1 VIVDFPLQT
10 LLLRWDVR
18 FTDRAAIVPAKAYL
32 SPMNSPG
39 MSTEPSSVNP
49 ETLEST
55 KKQIRGLIQEIAQL
69 SKQTVAPDEYFREV
83 LPKVVS
89 ALAAVG
95 GAAWIYDENRR
106 PQLIYQI
113 NITRGLLDPAS
124 DDGIRHLRLIES
136 VFNGSDAQLLSPQ
149 SGGAEEG
156 SPGNPTNSLLVVAPI
171 KVEDKVEGVLEIF
184 QRPNSQP
191 ASQKGYLRF
200 LEQMCGLATEWF
212 KTRKLRDFS
221 DRQSLWSKIEQF
233 SRAVHENL
241 DLRQTAY
248 TIANEGRRL
257 IGCDRVSVVLRRGR
271 WKVES
276 VSGQDVFDA
285 RSTQV
290 TLLGKLASR
299 VIETGEPFW
308 FNGQTEDLSPQL
320 ETAVHDYVD
329 ESHTKT
335 IAVIPLRRPEHA
347 TDNVKREEGEE
358 ERKFQG
364 EILGALVVEQIEDS
378 SQQDEFAKGVELIS
392 EHSSRALANAI
403 DYNSIPLTGLW
414 RMIGRSK
421 VLVNA
426 RNLPKTVL
434 AIIGAVAVIAALFL
448 VPAPFKVSGTAK
460 LTPVVQREVFVG
472 VEGEVIQVPVDHG
485 DQVKE
490 DQLVVRL
497 RNTELEQHYKQLVG
511 DREKTLSTLQGL
523 EFRKRRSKNAMS
535 QAEQLQLDIEL
546 GQARQRYD
554 QLVEQVVLLDQKM
567 AKLDIHSPI
576 SGEVVS
582 WDVRDTLMQRPVT
595 PGQVLMTV
603 VDPTQDWILEIRMPE
618 KRIQHIQHALEHQP
632 DSEYLD
638 VTYIMAS
645 DPGRQ
650 LTGKVIQIQ
659 NLAQP
664 DDEEGQIVKM
674 KVQITKE
681 DIAHLR
687 AGATATAKVHCG
699 TAPLGYTWFH
709 ELFEFVQSRILF

>member
-1 VIVDFPLQT
+1 
-10 LLLRWDVR
+10 
-18 FTDRAAIVPAKAYL
+18 
-32 SPMNSPG
+32 MNSPG

-69 SKQTVAPDEYFREV
+69 SKRDVPPEQYFKDV

-95 GAAWIYDENRR
+95 GAAWIYDDQRR

-113 NITRGLLDPAS
+113 NLSRGLVDPN
-124 DDGIRHLRLIES
+124 GEEGVRHLRLIDSMFKGAE
-136 VFNGSDAQLLSPQ
+136 AQLLAPQ

-156 SPGNPTNSLLVVAPI
+156 SAGNPTNQLLVIAPI
-171 KVEDKVEGVLEIF
+171 QVENKVEGVIEIF
-184 QRPNSQP
+184 QRPNSAP
-191 ASQKGYLRF
+191 NSQRGYLRF
-200 LEQMCGLATEWF
+200 LEQMCGLATDWF
-212 KTRKLRDFS
+212 KTRKLADFN

-257 IGCDRVSVVLRRGR
+257 IGCDRVSVVLRRGS
-271 WKVES
+271 WKVEA

-285 RSTQV
+285 RSSQV
-290 TLLGKLASR
+290 QLLGKLASR

-320 ETAVHDYVD
+320 ETAVHNYVD

-347 TDNVKREEGEE
+347 TDNLKREDEE
-358 ERKFQG
+358 LERQFQG

-378 SQQDEFAKGVELIS
+378 SQQEEFSKGVELIS

-403 DYNSIPLTGLW
+403 DYNSIPLTPVW
-414 RMIGRSK
+414 RLLGRSK
-421 VLVNA
+421 VLVTA

-434 AIIGAVAVIAALFL
+434 VIAAIAAVIAALFL
-448 VPAPFKVSGTAK
+448 IPAPFKVSGAAT
-460 LTPVVQREVFVG
+460 LTPVVQRDVFVN
-472 VEGEVIQVPVDHG
+472 VEGEVIEVPVDHG
-485 DQVKE
+485 DHVAQG
-490 DQLVVRL
+490 QLVARL
-497 RNTELEQHYKQLVG
+497 RNTELERQYKQLIG
-511 DREKTLSTLQGL
+511 DREKTASTLQAL
-523 EFRKRRSKNAMS
+523 EFRKRRPETMRNA
-535 QAEQLQLDIEL
+535 ADATQLTIDL
-546 GQARQRYD
+546 GQARQKYD
-554 QLVEQVVLLDQKM
+554 NLNDQVLLLEEKM
-567 AKLDIHSPI
+567 KRLEVLSPI
-576 SGEVVS
+576 EGEVVT
-582 WDVRDTLMQRPVT
+582 WDVRDNLMQRPVQ
-595 PGQVLMTV
+595 PGQVMMTV
-603 VDPTQDWILEIRMPE
+603 IDPTQEWILEIRMPE
-618 KRIQHIQHALEHQP
+618 KRIQHIQYALEHQP
-632 DSEYLD
+632 DSEQLE

-650 LTGKVIQIQ
+650 LTGHVTEIQR
-659 NLAQP
+659 LAQP
-664 DDEEGQIVKM
+664 DQAEGQIVKL
-674 KVQITKE
+674 KVAIDKQ
-681 DIAHLR
+681 DIHHLR

-709 ELFEFVQSRILF
+709 ELFEFVESRVLF

>member
-1 VIVDFPLQT
+1 
-10 LLLRWDVR
+10 
-18 FTDRAAIVPAKAYL
+18 
-32 SPMNSPG
+32 MNSPG

-69 SKQTVAPDEYFREV
+69 SKRDVPPEDYFKEV

-95 GAAWIYDENRR
+95 GAAWIYDEQRR

-113 NITRGLLDPAS
+113 NLARGLVDPKS
-124 DDGIRHLRLIES
+124 DEGIRHLRLIES
-136 VFNGSDAQLLSPQ
+136 MFKGSEAQLLAPQ
-149 SGGAEEG
+149 SGGAEEN
-156 SPGNPTNSLLVVAPI
+156 SAGNPTNQLLVVAPI
-171 KVEDKVEGVLEIF
+171 QVEDKVEGVIEIF
-184 QRPNSQP
+184 QRPNSAP
-191 ASQKGYLRF
+191 NSQRGYLRF
-200 LEQMCGLATEWF
+200 LEQMCGLATDWF

-271 WKVES
+271 WKVEA
-276 VSGQDVFDA
+276 VSGQDVFDS

-290 TLLGKLASR
+290 QLLGKLASR

-308 FNGQTEDLSPQL
+308 FSGQTEDLSPQL
-320 ETAVHDYVD
+320 EAAVHDYVD

-347 TDNVKREEGEE
+347 TDNMKREEGEE
-358 ERKFQG
+358 ERQYQG

-378 SQQDEFAKGVELIS
+378 SQQEEFSKGVELIS

-403 DYNSIPLTGLW
+403 DYNSIPLTPVW
-414 RMIGRSK
+414 RLLGKSK
-421 VLVNA
+421 VLVTA

-434 AIIGAVAVIAALFL
+434 AVAAAAAIIAALFL
-448 VPAPFKVSGTAK
+448 IPAPFKVAGAAT
-460 LTPVVQREVFVG
+460 LTPVVQREVFVS
-472 VEGEVIQVPVDHG
+472 VEGEVIEVPVDHG
-485 DQVKE
+485 DPVQQGQMVA
-490 DQLVVRL
+490 RL
-497 RNTELEQHYKQLVG
+497 RNTELERQYKQYTG
-511 DREKTLSTLQGL
+511 DREKILSTIQAL
-523 EFRKRRSKNAMS
+523 EFRKRRPEVMRNA
-535 QAEQLQLDIEL
+535 AEATQLTIDL
-546 GQARQRYD
+546 GQARQKYEHLD
-554 QLVEQVVLLDQKM
+554 EQVALIEEKM
-567 AKLDIHSPI
+567 ARLDVTSPI
-576 SGEVVS
+576 NGEIVT
-582 WDVRDTLMQRPVT
+582 WDVRDNLMQRPVQ
-595 PGQVLMTV
+595 PGQVLMTII
-603 VDPTQDWILEIRMPE
+603 DPTQDWILEIRMPE
-618 KRIQHIQHALEHQP
+618 KRIQHIQYALEHQQ
-632 DSEYLD
+632 DSEALE

-650 LTGKVIQIQ
+650 LTGTVTEIQR
-659 NLAQP
+659 LAQP
-664 DDEEGQIVKM
+664 DEEEGQIVKL
-674 KVQITKE
+674 KVAIDKQ
-681 DIAHLR
+681 DIQHLR

-709 ELFEFVQSRILF
+709 ELFEFVESRVLF

>member
-1 VIVDFPLQT
+1 
-10 LLLRWDVR
+10 
-18 FTDRAAIVPAKAYL
+18 
-32 SPMNSPG
+32 

-69 SKQTVAPDEYFREV
+69 SKRDVPPEEYFKDV

-95 GAAWIYDENRR
+95 GAAWVYDDQRR
-106 PQLIYQI
+106 PQLVYQI
-113 NITRGLLDPAS
+113 NLSRGLIDPQS
-124 DDGIRHLRLIES
+124 DEGIRHLRLIQNMFQGAE
-136 VFNGSDAQLLSPQ
+136 AQLLPPQ
-149 SGGAEEG
+149 SGGAEEN
-156 SPGNPTNSLLVVAPI
+156 SAGNPTNQLLVVAPI
-171 KVEDKVEGVLEIF
+171 KVEDKVEGVIEIF
-184 QRPNSQP
+184 QRPNSAP
-191 ASQKGYLRF
+191 NSQRGYLKF

-212 KTRKLRDFS
+212 KTRKLRDFN

-257 IGCDRVSVVLRRGR
+257 IGCDRVSVVLRRGK

-276 VSGQDVFDA
+276 VSGQDVFDS

-290 TLLGKLASR
+290 QLLGKLASR

-308 FNGQTEDLSPQL
+308 FSGVTEDLSPQL

-347 TDNVKREEGEE
+347 TDNEKREDEE
-358 ERKFQG
+358 QERQYQG

-378 SQQDEFAKGVELIS
+378 SQQEEFSKGVELIS

-403 DYNSIPLTGLW
+403 DYNSIPLTPVW
-414 RMIGRSK
+414 RLLGKSK
-421 VLVNA
+421 VLVSA

-434 AIIGAVAVIAALFL
+434 ALIAAVAIIAALFL
-448 VPAPFKVSGTAK
+448 IPAPFKVSGMAT
-460 LTPVVQREVFVG
+460 LTPVMQREVFVSE
-472 VEGEVIQVPVDHG
+472 EGEVTQVTVNHG
-485 DQVKE
+485 DHVQQGQVVV
-490 DQLVVRL
+490 QL
-497 RNTELEQHYKQLVG
+497 NNPELQRQYKQLTG
-511 DREKTLSTLQGL
+511 DLEKSRSSMEAL
-523 EFRKRRSKNAMS
+523 EFRRLRPETSRNP
-535 QAEQLQLDIEL
+535 AELAQITVDL
-546 GQARQRYD
+546 GQARQRVNHLT
-554 QLVEQVVLLDQKM
+554 QQVALVEEKL
-567 AKLDIHSPI
+567 AKLEVKSPI
-576 SGEVVS
+576 EGEVVS
-582 WDVRDTLMQRPVT
+582 WDVRDNLMQRYVT

-603 VDPTQDWILEIRMPE
+603 VDPSKDWILEIKMPE
-618 KRIQHIQHALEHQP
+618 KRIQHIENALH
-632 DSEYLD
+632 DSGESEALK

-650 LTGKVIQIQ
+650 LEGTVTDIQR
-659 NLAQP
+659 LAQP
-664 DDEEGQIVKM
+664 DADEGQIVKL
-674 KVQITKE
+674 KVAINKQ
-681 DIAHLR
+681 DIENLR

>member
-1 VIVDFPLQT
+1 
-10 LLLRWDVR
+10 
-18 FTDRAAIVPAKAYL
+18 
-32 SPMNSPG
+32 MNSPG

-69 SKQTVAPDEYFREV
+69 SKRDVPPEEYFRDV

-95 GAAWIYDENRR
+95 GAAWIYDEQRR
-106 PQLIYQI
+106 PRLVYQI
-113 NITRGLLDPAS
+113 NISRGLLDPSS

-136 VFNGSDAQLLSPQ
+136 VFKGAAGQLVAPQ
-149 SGGAEEG
+149 SGGPEEG
-156 SPGNPTNSLLVVAPI
+156 SAGNPTNSLLVVAPI
-171 KVEDKVEGVLEIF
+171 NVEDKVEGVIEIF
-184 QRPNSQP
+184 QRPNSAP
-191 ASQKGYLRF
+191 NSQRGYLRF

-290 TLLGKLASR
+290 QLLGKLAAR

-308 FNGQTEDLSPQL
+308 FSGQTEDLSPQL
-320 ETAVHDYVD
+320 EAAVHDYVD

-347 TDNVKREEGEE
+347 TDNMKREEGEE
-358 ERKFQG
+358 ERQYQG
-364 EILGALVVEQIEDS
+364 EILGALIVEQIEDS
-378 SQQDEFAKGVELIS
+378 SHHEEFSKGVELIS

-403 DYNSIPLTGLW
+403 DYNSIPLTPVW
-414 RMIGRSK
+414 RLLGKSK
-421 VLVNA
+421 VLVTA

-434 AIIGAVAVIAALFL
+434 ALAAVVAIIAALFL
-448 VPAPFKVSGTAK
+448 IPAPFKVSGKAT
-460 LTPVVQREVFVG
+460 LTPVVQRDVFVN
-472 VEGEVIQVPVDHG
+472 VEGEVIEVPVDHG
-485 DQVKE
+485 D
-490 DQLVVRL
+490 VVEEGQIVARL
-497 RNTELEQHYKQLVG
+497 RNTELDQQYKQLSG
-511 DREKTLSTLQGL
+511 EQEKAMFTLQTL
-523 EFRKRRSKNAMS
+523 EFRKRRPDAMRNA
-535 QAEQLQLDIEL
+535 ADATQLTIDL
-546 GQARQRYD
+546 GQARQKYD
-554 QLVEQVVLLDQKM
+554 HLSEQVALLEEKI
-567 AKLDIHSPI
+567 ARLEVTSPI
-576 SGEVVS
+576 TGEVVT
-582 WDVRDTLMQRPVT
+582 WDVRENLMQRPVT

-603 VDPTQDWILEIRMPE
+603 IDPTQDWILEIKMPE
-618 KRIQHIQHALEHQP
+618 KRIQHIQNALAEN
-632 DSEYLD
+632 DGSEALD

-650 LTGKVIQIQ
+650 LQGTVTEIQR
-659 NLAQP
+659 LAQP
-664 DDEEGQIVKM
+664 DTDEGQIVKL
-674 KVQITKE
+674 KVAINKE
-681 DIAHLR
+681 DLKQLR

-709 ELFEFVQSRILF
+709 ELFEFVQSRVLF

>member
-1 VIVDFPLQT
+1 
-10 LLLRWDVR
+10 
-18 FTDRAAIVPAKAYL
+18 
-32 SPMNSPG
+32 

-69 SKQTVAPDEYFREV
+69 SKRDVPPEQYFKDV

-95 GAAWIYDENRR
+95 GAAWIYDDQRR

-113 NITRGLLDPAS
+113 NLSRGLVDPN
-124 DDGIRHLRLIES
+124 GEEGVRHLRLIDSMFKGAE
-136 VFNGSDAQLLSPQ
+136 AQLLAPQ

-156 SPGNPTNSLLVVAPI
+156 SAGNPTNQLLVIAPI
-171 KVEDKVEGVLEIF
+171 QVENKVEGVIEIF
-184 QRPNSQP
+184 QRPNSAP
-191 ASQKGYLRF
+191 NSQRGYLRF
-200 LEQMCGLATEWF
+200 LEQMCGLATDWF
-212 KTRKLRDFS
+212 KTRKLADFN

-257 IGCDRVSVVLRRGR
+257 IGCDRVSVVLRRGS
-271 WKVES
+271 WKVEA

-285 RSTQV
+285 RSSQV
-290 TLLGKLASR
+290 QLLGKLASR

-320 ETAVHDYVD
+320 ETAVHNYVD

-347 TDNVKREEGEE
+347 TDNLKREDEE
-358 ERKFQG
+358 LERQFQG

-378 SQQDEFAKGVELIS
+378 SQQEEFSKGVELIS

-403 DYNSIPLTGLW
+403 DYNSIPLTPVW
-414 RMIGRSK
+414 RLLGRSK
-421 VLVNA
+421 VLVTA

-434 AIIGAVAVIAALFL
+434 VIAAIAAVIAALFL
-448 VPAPFKVSGTAK
+448 IPAPFKVSGAAT
-460 LTPVVQREVFVG
+460 LTPVVQRDVFVN
-472 VEGEVIQVPVDHG
+472 VEGEVIEVPVDHG
-485 DQVKE
+485 DHVAQG
-490 DQLVVRL
+490 QLVARL
-497 RNTELEQHYKQLVG
+497 RNTELERQYKQLIG
-511 DREKTLSTLQGL
+511 DREKTASTLQAL
-523 EFRKRRSKNAMS
+523 EFRKRRPETMRNA
-535 QAEQLQLDIEL
+535 ADATQLTIDL
-546 GQARQRYD
+546 GQARQKYD
-554 QLVEQVVLLDQKM
+554 NLNDQVLLLEEKM
-567 AKLDIHSPI
+567 KRLEVLSPI
-576 SGEVVS
+576 EGEVVT
-582 WDVRDTLMQRPVT
+582 WDVRDNLMQRPVQ
-595 PGQVLMTV
+595 PGQVMMTV
-603 VDPTQDWILEIRMPE
+603 IDPTQEWILEIRMPE
-618 KRIQHIQHALEHQP
+618 KRIQHIQYALEHQP
-632 DSEYLD
+632 DSEQLE

-650 LTGKVIQIQ
+650 LTGHVTEIQR
-659 NLAQP
+659 LAQP
-664 DDEEGQIVKM
+664 DQAEGQIVKL
-674 KVQITKE
+674 KVAIDKQ
-681 DIAHLR
+681 DIHHLR

-709 ELFEFVQSRILF
+709 ELFEFVESRVLF

>member
-1 VIVDFPLQT
+1 
-10 LLLRWDVR
+10 
-18 FTDRAAIVPAKAYL
+18 
-32 SPMNSPG
+32 MNSPG

-69 SKQTVAPDEYFREV
+69 SKRDVPPEEYFREV

-95 GAAWIYDENRR
+95 GAAWIYDEQRR
-106 PQLIYQI
+106 PRLIYQI
-113 NITRGLLDPAS
+113 NISRGLLDPSS

-136 VFNGSDAQLLSPQ
+136 IFKGAPAQLAAPQ
-149 SGGAEEG
+149 SGGPEEG
-156 SPGNPTNSLLVVAPI
+156 SAGNPTNSLLVVAPI
-171 KVEDKVEGVLEIF
+171 NVDEGVEGVIEIF
-184 QRPNSQP
+184 QRPNSAP
-191 ASQKGYLRF
+191 NSQRGYLRF

-257 IGCDRVSVVLRRGR
+257 IGCDRVSVVLRRSR
-271 WKVES
+271 WKVEA

-290 TLLGKLASR
+290 QLLGKLASR

-320 ETAVHDYVD
+320 ESAVHDYVD

-347 TDNVKREEGEE
+347 TDNAKREEEEE
-358 ERKFQG
+358 ERQYQG
-364 EILGALVVEQIEDS
+364 EILGALIVEQIEDS
-378 SQQDEFAKGVELIS
+378 SNHEEFSKGVELIS

-403 DYNSIPLTGLW
+403 DYNSIPLTPVW
-414 RMIGRSK
+414 RLLAKSK
-421 VLVNA
+421 LLVSA

-434 AIIGAVAVIAALFL
+434 ALAAAVVIVAALFL
-448 VPAPFKVSGTAK
+448 IPAPFKVSGKAT
-460 LTPVVQREVFVG
+460 LTPVVKRDVFVN
-472 VEGEVIQVPVDHG
+472 VEGEVIEVPVEH
-485 DQVKE
+485 DQTV
-490 DQLVVRL
+490 QQGQRVALL
-497 RNTELEQHYKQLVG
+497 RNTELDQQYKQLSG
-511 DREKTLSTLQGL
+511 ERERALLTLQTL
-523 EFRKRRSKNAMS
+523 EFRKRRPESMRNA
-535 QAEQLQLDIEL
+535 ADATQLTIDL
-546 GQARQRYD
+546 GQARQKYEH
-554 QLVEQVVLLDQKM
+554 LNEQVALLEE
-567 AKLDIHSPI
+567 KLSRLEVTSPI
-576 SGEVVS
+576 TGTVVT
-582 WDVRDTLMQRPVT
+582 WDVRENLMQRPVT

-603 VDPTQDWILEIRMPE
+603 IDPTQEWILEVKMPE
-618 KRIQHIQHALEHQP
+618 KRIQHIQNALE
-632 DSEYLD
+632 DNAGSEALD

-650 LTGKVIQIQ
+650 LQGTVTEIQR
-659 NLAQP
+659 LAQP
-664 DDEEGQIVKM
+664 DSEEGQIVKL
-674 KVQITKE
+674 KVAIAKE
-681 DIAHLR
+681 ELKQLR
-687 AGATATAKVHCG
+687 AGATATAKIHCG

-709 ELFEFVQSRILF
+709 ELFEFVQSRVLF

>member
-1 VIVDFPLQT
+1 
-10 LLLRWDVR
+10 
-18 FTDRAAIVPAKAYL
+18 
-32 SPMNSPG
+32 MNSPG

-69 SKQTVAPDEYFREV
+69 SKRDVPPEEYFREV

-95 GAAWIYDENRR
+95 GAAWVYDEQRR
-106 PQLIYQI
+106 PKLVYQI
-113 NITRGLLDPAS
+113 NISRGLLDPSS
-124 DDGIRHLRLIES
+124 DDGIRHLRLIETM
-136 VFNGSDAQLLSPQ
+136 FKGAAAQLVAPQ

-156 SPGNPTNSLLVVAPI
+156 SAGNPTNSLLVVAPI
-171 KVEDKVEGVLEIF
+171 HFEDKVEGVLEIF

-191 ASQKGYLRF
+191 ASQRGYLRF

-212 KTRKLRDFS
+212 KTRKLRDFT

-271 WKVES
+271 WKVEA
-276 VSGQDVFDA
+276 VSGQDIFDA

-290 TLLGKLASR
+290 VLLGKLASR

-308 FNGQTEDLSPQL
+308 FNGQTDDLSPQL
-320 ETAVHDYVD
+320 ESAVHDYVD

-347 TDNVKREEGEE
+347 TDNTKREEGEE
-358 ERKFQG
+358 ERQYQG

-378 SQQDEFAKGVELIS
+378 SQQEEFAKGVELIS

-403 DYNSIPLTGLW
+403 DYNSIPLTPVW
-414 RMIGRSK
+414 RTLAKSK
-421 VLVNA
+421 LLVSA
-426 RNLPKTVL
+426 RNLPKTVAAL
-434 AIIGAVAVIAALFL
+434 VAVVLIVGSLFL
-448 VPAPFKVSGTAK
+448 VPAPFKVSGKAT
-460 LTPVVQREVFVG
+460 LTPVVQRDVFVN
-472 VEGEVIQVPVDHG
+472 VDGEVIEVPVNHG
-485 DQVKE
+485 AAVDQG
-490 DQLVVRL
+490 QLVARL
-497 RNTELEQHYKQLVG
+497 RNTELEQQYKQMTG
-511 DREKTLSTLQGL
+511 DREKALSTLQSL
-523 EFRKRRSKNAMS
+523 EFRRRRSESAMTR
-535 QAEQLQLDIEL
+535 AEAMQLTIEL
-546 GQARQRYD
+546 GQARQRYE
-554 QLVEQVVLLDQKM
+554 QLSEQVVLLEE
-567 AKLDIHSPI
+567 KLDRLEVRSPI
-576 SGEVVS
+576 AGQVVT
-582 WDVRDTLMQRPVT
+582 WNVRDNLMQRPVM

-603 VDPTQDWILEIRMPE
+603 IDPTQEWILEIKMPE
-618 KRIQHIQHALEHQP
+618 KRIQHIQQALEEKSG
-632 DSEYLD
+632 SELLE

-650 LTGKVIQIQ
+650 LSGTVTEIQH
-659 NLAQP
+659 LAQP
-664 DDEEGQIVKM
+664 DSEEGQVVKL
-674 KVQITKE
+674 KVAINKQ
-681 DIAHLR
+681 DIAQLR

-709 ELFEFVQSRILF
+709 ELWEFVQSRILF

>member
-1 VIVDFPLQT
+1 
-10 LLLRWDVR
+10 
-18 FTDRAAIVPAKAYL
+18 
-32 SPMNSPG
+32 MNSPG

-69 SKQTVAPDEYFREV
+69 SKRDVPPEEYFKDV

-95 GAAWIYDENRR
+95 GAAWVYDDQRR
-106 PQLIYQI
+106 PQLVYQI
-113 NITRGLLDPAS
+113 NLSRGLIDPQS
-124 DDGIRHLRLIES
+124 DEGIRHLRLIQNM
-136 VFNGSDAQLLSPQ
+136 FQGADAQLLAPQ
-149 SGGAEEG
+149 SGGAEEN
-156 SPGNPTNSLLVVAPI
+156 SAGNPTNQLLVVAPI
-171 KVEDKVEGVLEIF
+171 QVEDKVEGVIEIF
-184 QRPNSQP
+184 QRPNSAP
-191 ASQKGYLRF
+191 NSQRGYLKF

-257 IGCDRVSVVLRRGR
+257 IGCDRVSVVLRRGK
-271 WKVES
+271 WKVEA
-276 VSGQDVFDA
+276 VSGQDVFDT

-290 TLLGKLASR
+290 QLLGKLASR

-308 FNGQTEDLSPQL
+308 FSGVTEDLSPQL

-335 IAVIPLRRPEHA
+335 IAIIPLRRPEHA
-347 TDNVKREEGEE
+347 TDNQKREEEE
-358 ERKFQG
+358 QERQYQG

-378 SQQDEFAKGVELIS
+378 SQQEEFSKGVELIS

-403 DYNSIPLTGLW
+403 DYNSIPLTPVW
-414 RMIGRSK
+414 RLLGKSK
-421 VLVNA
+421 VLVSA

-434 AIIGAVAVIAALFL
+434 VSIAAVAIIAALFL
-448 VPAPFKVSGTAK
+448 IPAPFKVSGMAT
-460 LTPVVQREVFVG
+460 LTPVMQREVFVHE
-472 VEGEVIQVPVDHG
+472 EGEVTKVLVNHG
-485 DQVKE
+485 DHVQQGQV
-490 DQLVVRL
+490 VVEL
-497 RNTELEQHYKQLVG
+497 RNTELQRQYKQLTG
-511 DREKTLSTLQGL
+511 DYDKARVSMENL
-523 EFRKRRSKNAMS
+523 EFRRRRPDTVRNPSELA
-535 QAEQLQLDIEL
+535 QITIEL
-546 GQARQRYD
+546 GQARQRYNHL
-554 QLVEQVVLLDQKM
+554 QQQVALVEEKL
-567 AKLDIHSPI
+567 AKLEVASPI
-576 SGEVVS
+576 DGEVVS
-582 WDVRDTLMQRPVT
+582 WDVHDNLMQRYVT

-603 VDPTQDWILEIRMPE
+603 VDPAGDWILEIKMPE
-618 KRIQHIQHALEHQP
+618 KRIQHIQNALENNP
-632 DSEYLD
+632 GADALK

-650 LTGKVIQIQ
+650 LEGTVTDIQR
-659 NLAQP
+659 LAQP
-664 DDEEGQIVKM
+664 DADEGQVVKL
-674 KVQITKE
+674 KVAINKQ
-681 DIAHLR
+681 DIENLR

>member
-1 VIVDFPLQT
+1 
-10 LLLRWDVR
+10 
-18 FTDRAAIVPAKAYL
+18 
-32 SPMNSPG
+32 MNSPG

-69 SKQTVAPDEYFREV
+69 SKRDVPPDEYFKDV

-95 GAAWIYDENRR
+95 GAAWIYDSERR

-113 NITRGLLDPAS
+113 NLSRGLIDPTS
-124 DDGIRHLRLIES
+124 DEGIRHLRLIES
-136 VFNGSDAQLLSPQ
+136 MFKGAEAQLLAPQ
-149 SGGAEEG
+149 SGGAEEN
-156 SPGNPTNSLLVVAPI
+156 SAGNPTNQLLVVAPI
-171 KVEDKVEGVLEIF
+171 VVEDKVEGVIEIF
-184 QRPNSQP
+184 QRPNSAP
-191 ASQKGYLRF
+191 NSQRGYLRF
-200 LEQMCGLATEWF
+200 LEQMCGLATDWF

-271 WKVES
+271 WKVEA

-285 RSTQV
+285 RSSQV
-290 TLLGKLASR
+290 QLLGKLASR
-299 VIETGEPFW
+299 VIETGESFW

-335 IAVIPLRRPEHA
+335 IAVVPLRRPEHA
-347 TDNVKREEGEE
+347 TDNLKREEEEE
-358 ERKFQG
+358 ERQFQG

-403 DYNSIPLTGLW
+403 DYNSIPLTPLW
-414 RMIGRSK
+414 RLLGRSK
-421 VLVNA
+421 VLVTA

-434 AIIGAVAVIAALFL
+434 VAFAVVAVIAALFL
-448 VPAPFKVSGTAK
+448 IPAPFNVSGSATLIPK
-460 LTPVVQREVFVG
+460 VQREVYVP
-472 VEGEVIQVPVDHG
+472 VDGEVWKVFVDHG
-485 DQVKE
+485 DHVTAGQE
-490 DQLVVRL
+490 VVQI
-497 RNTELEQHYKQLVG
+497 RNTELERQYKQLVG
-511 DREKTLSTLQGL
+511 DREKARTSLQAL
-523 EFRKRRSKNAMS
+523 EFRSHRPDASRSATEAM
-535 QAEQLQLDIEL
+535 QLTIDRE
-546 GQARQRYD
+546 QARQKYEHLSS
-554 QLVEQVVLLDQKM
+554 QTALLEEKI
-567 AKLDIHSPI
+567 KRLNVPSPI
-576 SGEVVS
+576 EGEVVT
-582 WDVRDTLMQRPVT
+582 WDVRENLMQRIVQ

-603 VDPTQDWILEIRMPE
+603 VDPTKEWVLEIRMPE
-618 KRIQHIQHALEHQP
+618 KRIQHIQNALEANP
-632 DSEYLD
+632 DSQDLE

-650 LTGKVIQIQ
+650 LTGRVTEIQQI
-659 NLAQP
+659 AQP
-664 DDEEGQIVKM
+664 DQDEGQIVKL
-674 KVQITKE
+674 KVAINKE
-681 DIAHLR
+681 DIPHLR

-709 ELFEFVQSRILF
+709 ELFEFIESRVLF